1 MQTLITEDMYTWQCV
16 GLWTVLPVGQKSVNL
31 EENHATYNT
40 SSDIGCQYAE
50 GKSAIRL
57 AHASQQ

>member
-1 MQTLITEDMYTWQCV
+1 MGSV
-16 GLWTVLPVGQKSVNL
+16 GLGTVLHLGQKWHKLHLSNTDNL

-40 SSDIGCQYAE
+40 SSNIGCKYAE